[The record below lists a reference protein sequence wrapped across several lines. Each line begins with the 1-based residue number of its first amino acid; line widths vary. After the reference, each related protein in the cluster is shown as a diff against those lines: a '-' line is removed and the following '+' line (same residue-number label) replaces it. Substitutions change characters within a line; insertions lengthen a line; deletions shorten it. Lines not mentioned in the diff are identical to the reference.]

1 MRTKANF
8 AAAVSEFVD
17 SFGGVVRR
25 IRAQSNVDGLSWTE
39 SSVLARLAREGATTT
54 AELARIQGIKP
65 QSMGAVVAS
74 LEKQGLIS
82 RKAHETDGRQMLLEV
97 TAKGEALW
105 KERKAARRTWLAEAM
120 QELSEEDQET
130 VFAAGKILDR
140 LARENR

>member
-1 MRTKANF
+1 MSEKPSELSIIEF
-8 AAAVSEFVD
+8 AQAV
-17 SFGGVVRR
+17 GRLVRR
-25 IRAQSNVDGLSWTE
+25 ARAAGADSGLSWTE

-74 LEKQGLIS
+74 LEEQGLIS

>member
-1 MRTKANF
+1 MSERPSELSIIEF
-8 AAAVSEFVD
+8 AQAV
-17 SFGGVVRR
+17 GRLVRR
-25 IRAQSNVDGLSWTE
+25 ARAAGADSGLSWTE